1 MKITKKLFALALAM
15 VFILAACGG
24 ADNSSNT
31 GTDNSQEGSTGA
43 SGLINVVSREDGSGT
58 RGAFVEIV
66 GVVDE
71 NDEDATSLEADIQNG
86 TGKVIAAVAGDD
98 RAIGYISLGS
108 LNDDVKAIKVDGV
121 EATEENVL
129 SGEYKIQRPLLFVY
143 KSEAELSDVA
153 KDYLA
158 FALSKEGQD
167 IAIDHGYVTSNPDAQ
182 PFIAQENL
190 SGTISVT
197 GSTSVG
203 PLATS
208 LAEAYKELNPNVN
221 IEIQETG
228 SGAGIKEA
236 MDGVNDIGMS
246 SRELKED
253 ETLAESV
260 IAKDGIAVIVSPEN
274 PTDNLTL
281 EQIKEIYLGNIVN
294 WDELAQ

>member
-1 MKITKKLFALALAM
+1 MKNTKKILALALAM
-15 VFILAACGG
+15 TLILAACGNSNNSS
-24 ADNSSNT
+24 DNSLSENT
-31 GTDNSQEGSTGA
+31 SGA
-43 SGLINVVSREDGSGT
+43 SGLINLVAREDGSGT

-66 GVVDE
+66 GVMDE

-86 TGKVIAAVAGDD
+86 TGKVVAAVAADD
-98 RAIGYISLGS
+98 RAIGYISVGS
-108 LNDDVKAIKVDGV
+108 LSDQVKAVKVDGV
-121 EATEENVL
+121 EATEENIL
-129 SGEYKIQRPLLFVY
+129 SGDYKIQRPLLFVY
-143 KSEAELSDVA
+143 KSEAELSDIA

-167 IAIDHGYVTSNPDAQ
+167 IAVSNGYVTSNPDAKA
-182 PFIAQENL
+182 FTKKEGL
-190 SGTISVT
+190 SGTISIT

-203 PLATS
+203 PLATA

-253 ETLAESV
+253 ETLEKTV

-274 PTDNLTL
+274 PTQDLSL
-281 EQIKEIYLGNIVN
+281 EQIKEIYLGNTVN
-294 WDELAQ
+294 WEDLAQ

>member
-1 MKITKKLFALALAM
+1 MKITKKLLALALAM

-86 TGKVIAAVAGDD
+86 TDKVIAAVAGDD

-129 SGEYKIQRPLLFVY
+129 SGDYKIQRPLLFVY
-143 KSEAELSDVA
+143 KFILTAKTSEFDKVKGLDMGAD
-153 KDYLA
+153 D
-158 FALSKEGQD
+158 
-167 IAIDHGYVTSNPDAQ
+167 YVTK
-182 PFIAQENL
+182 PFGVMEL
-190 SGTISVT
+190 ISRIKALLRRIPV
-197 GSTSVG
+197 
-203 PLATS
+203 
-208 LAEAYKELNPNVN
+208 KNDDDN
-221 IEIQETG
+221 ILQH
-228 SGAGIKEA
+228 
-236 MDGVNDIGMS
+236 
-246 SRELKED
+246 ED
-253 ETLAESV
+253 L
-260 IAKDGIAVIVSPEN
+260 
-274 PTDNLTL
+274 
-281 EQIKEIYLGNIVN
+281 
-294 WDELAQ
+294 